1 MVMTGIYL
9 AIVAVVLALTVWCLL
24 TERTLRGQLNA
35 ALIVVPLLLRL
46 LLIK

>member
-9 AIVAVVLALTVWCLL
+9 AIVAVVLALAAWCLL

-35 ALIVVPLLLRL
+35 ALVVIPLLLRL

>member
-1 MVMTGIYL
+1 MLMTGIYL
-9 AIVAVVLALTVWCLL
+9 GIVALVLALAVWCLL
-24 TERTLRGQLNA
+24 TEKTLRGQLNA